1 MSFSAHTQ
9 ILAEHKCCFYILTWE
24 NVKWFKLG
32 HCPSCSYLICGT
44 QQLSFA
50 NDIVT
55 SSSVIDGPSQV
66 NVRDVTDTTAL
77 VTWFQPVA
85 EVDGVTISYGP
96 SLNSADRTLVEL
108 TSADTQ
114 YHLGNLTP
122 DTEYEVSLTARRGEG
137 TSIPIYESFLTGN
150 IVTTVCVL
158 SVGEYLKSL
167 KCCDMKCSLEEKQSG
182 FIFTLSFN
190 ELLCYFFGLLG
201 GTFLTHGYMVM
212 RLRGKTSHITPSVM
226 VWCGCVCSSKKQIS
240 SQVKNHYL
248 VWCLYPSR

>member
-1 MSFSAHTQ
+1 MLFLHFNSG
-9 ILAEHKCCFYILTWE
+9 KCQVIQVWTSS
-24 NVKWFKLG
+24 KLL
-32 HCPSCSYLICGT
+32 YLICGT

-137 TSIPIYESFLTGN
+137 TSIPIYKSFLTGN
-150 IVTTVCVL
+150 TC
-158 SVGEYLKSL
+158 
-167 KCCDMKCSLEEKQSG
+167 
-182 FIFTLSFN
+182 
-190 ELLCYFFGLLG
+190 
-201 GTFLTHGYMVM
+201 
-212 RLRGKTSHITPSVM
+212 
-226 VWCGCVCSSKKQIS
+226 
-240 SQVKNHYL
+240 HYL
-248 VWCLYPSR
+248 V

>member
-1 MSFSAHTQ
+1 M
-9 ILAEHKCCFYILTWE
+9 
-24 NVKWFKLG
+24 
-32 HCPSCSYLICGT
+32 
-44 QQLSFA
+44 
-50 NDIVT
+50 
-55 SSSVIDGPSQV
+55 IDGPSQV

-150 IVTTVCVL
+150 TC
-158 SVGEYLKSL
+158 
-167 KCCDMKCSLEEKQSG
+167 
-182 FIFTLSFN
+182 
-190 ELLCYFFGLLG
+190 
-201 GTFLTHGYMVM
+201 
-212 RLRGKTSHITPSVM
+212 
-226 VWCGCVCSSKKQIS
+226 
-240 SQVKNHYL
+240 HYL
-248 VWCLYPSR
+248 V

>member
-1 MSFSAHTQ
+1 MLFLHFNSG
-9 ILAEHKCCFYILTWE
+9 KCQVIQVRTSS
-24 NVKWFKLG
+24 KLL
-32 HCPSCSYLICGT
+32 YLICGT

-85 EVDGVTISYGP
+85 EVDGITISYGP

-150 IVTTVCVL
+150 TC
-158 SVGEYLKSL
+158 
-167 KCCDMKCSLEEKQSG
+167 
-182 FIFTLSFN
+182 
-190 ELLCYFFGLLG
+190 
-201 GTFLTHGYMVM
+201 
-212 RLRGKTSHITPSVM
+212 
-226 VWCGCVCSSKKQIS
+226 
-240 SQVKNHYL
+240 HYL
-248 VWCLYPSR
+248 V